1 MNNENND
8 KKKYIEKY
16 KNFLSILEKQNTKYE
31 IDENKP
37 GIYFINIFISDIEI
51 NTLNKNNEK
60 ERFNFIY
67 NGIENDEITELEIP
81 IFDFKIDPTL
91 NLSEEKTKYLKQEKI
106 VKITN
111 FKNLKEIKFQQE
123 NEDIYYSFE
132 LSNCP
137 KLDKITE
144 FKCPSYISLSNGLDS
159 LKELKNINNND
170 YFYIILEE
178 NSNIKII
185 ENINAPNGTLII
197 KNEVKK
203 IENVNLCNLK
213 YFSKNDTIEKIG
225 KGNVNELYIES
236 NSLKTVD
243 LNFQYADFSNAQNIE
258 NIQKSCIK
266 NGKKITIENS
276 NKIFKTFYSNIS
288 NKNHQIAYIFDKND
302 KFGILFKRKIYDSMV
317 LYNYYNILK
326 SEDRNNVPEEI
337 IEAFIDTMNPPEIF
351 KKIFLNR
358 IDEIKKQELKQIN
371 KKDFCGSSII
381 EYINNIEEFKFIIK
395 NGYKI
400 KKQDIENIH
409 TDLKTFCEAEYI
421 KAKVGVKNNTNKS
434 QKLIKKVKNITS
446 I

>member
-31 IDENKP
+31 IDENGP

-203 IENVNLCNLK
+203 IENINLCNLK

-266 NGKKITIENS
+266 NGKK
-276 NKIFKTFYSNIS
+276 
-288 NKNHQIAYIFDKND
+288 
-302 KFGILFKRKIYDSMV
+302 
-317 LYNYYNILK
+317 
-326 SEDRNNVPEEI
+326 
-337 IEAFIDTMNPPEIF
+337 
-351 KKIFLNR
+351 
-358 IDEIKKQELKQIN
+358 
-371 KKDFCGSSII
+371 
-381 EYINNIEEFKFIIK
+381 
-395 NGYKI
+395 
-400 KKQDIENIH
+400 
-409 TDLKTFCEAEYI
+409 
-421 KAKVGVKNNTNKS
+421 
-434 QKLIKKVKNITS
+434 
-446 I
+446 